1 MADIFRKVV
10 ATSAP
15 LPYGEPPS
23 WRLAGTTD
31 VSPVAMPRRQSRR
44 NVKTVQSC
52 FPRDDSTALI
62 CRNASA
68 SVSGFHPCHFAHT
81 QIESRVVGG
90 HLPSVRMAVDLAL
103 AGTERRG
110 IGIVYQQKL
119 QLVNAHPI
127 DVLLFL
133 FLRAFAAATIKK
145 RQMRSPL
152 TSHVVR
158 SGRGCSRSR
167 WRWNRTRCTCCR
179 RGRGGASS
187 WANGSSPSHNSSS
200 RTTRRA
206 SRHRGVHACRWGC
219 GSSRSHSSR
228 FRSICISCS
237 PFPPTV
243 TV

>member
-1 MADIFRKVV
+1 M
-10 ATSAP
+10 
-15 LPYGEPPS
+15 
-23 WRLAGTTD
+23 
-31 VSPVAMPRRQSRR
+31 
-44 NVKTVQSC
+44 
-52 FPRDDSTALI
+52 
-62 CRNASA
+62 
-68 SVSGFHPCHFAHT
+68 
-81 QIESRVVGG
+81 RV
-90 HLPSVRMAVDLAL
+90 AVDLAL
-103 AGTERRG
+103 AWTKRRG
-110 IGIVYQQKL
+110 IGIVDQQKL

-179 RGRGGASS
+179 QGRGGASS
-187 WANGSSPSHNSSS
+187 WVNGSSPSHSLTS
-200 RTTRRA
+200 RSIRNASHRRD
-206 SRHRGVHACRWGC
+206 VHAYRWGC

-237 PFPPTV
+237 PFSSNGDSIAGFWLEWKREHGDNGFV
-243 TV
+243 SNRL